1 MSIYYHIPLEEN
13 NQVFFFNYIICKF
26 LKRGIIE
33 ILAVT
38 TKKLLI
44 SPQKIELAGLM
55 KIKLFLSVSLSSK
68 KGYFLM
74 YCISFQEE
82 SDVKTHSDICGY

>member
-1 MSIYYHIPLEEN
+1 MS
-13 NQVFFFNYIICKF
+13 KF

-55 KIKLFLSVSLSSK
+55 KIKLFLSISLSSK

-82 SDVKTHSDICGY
+82 RDVKTHSDICGY